1 MVSFSS
7 WANKLCRTCAKI
19 FYKKAP
25 WQHGLHSLPYA
36 TRLTI
41 LKLQSLEHRRLI
53 NDLTLCYNIVYK
65 CTSLAFDDYFQFS
78 HNPSSRGHH
87 LRLSL
92 PLVVKTNL
100 EKSFFSW
107 RVIKPWNALP
117 SHIVSA
123 ATSKIFKSR
132 LSKFDLSKFLLFPSV

>member
-7 WANKLCRTCAKI
+7 WADKLCRTCSKI

-25 WQHGLHSLPYA
+25 WFANSSLCNSFNG
-36 TRLTI
+36 

-53 NDLTLCYNIVYK
+53 NDLTFCYNIVYK
-65 CTSLAFDDYFQFS
+65 CTSLAFEDYFQFS

-92 PLVVKTNL
+92 PLVKTNL